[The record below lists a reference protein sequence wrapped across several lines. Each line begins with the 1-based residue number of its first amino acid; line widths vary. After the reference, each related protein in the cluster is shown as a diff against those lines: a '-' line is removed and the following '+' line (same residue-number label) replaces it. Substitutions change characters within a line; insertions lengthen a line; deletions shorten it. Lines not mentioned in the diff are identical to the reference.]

1 MNRSATT
8 ESTII
13 PNIHHDNIKTVN
25 QYEDDYRRQ
34 VIISCDNFSG
44 KILPVGLEIFPANR
58 RLDLAFPAN
67 PGVTFAAERE

>member
-25 QYEDDYRRQ
+25 QYEDDYRRK
-34 VIISCDNFSG
+34 VITSYDNLSYH
-44 KILPVGLEIFPANR
+44 KQIIILSH
-58 RLDLAFPAN
+58 DLF
-67 PGVTFAAERE
+67 

>member
-25 QYEDDYRRQ
+25 QYEDDYRRK
-34 VIISCDNFSG
+34 VITSYDNFSYH
-44 KILPVGLEIFPANR
+44 K
-58 RLDLAFPAN
+58 
-67 PGVTFAAERE
+67 